1 MDGNIPPNQFR
12 YSLSHVRESTCLQTP
27 PLWLSEARFPDRLE
41 DLEVSGSSGSSGFCP
56 QRGGGHRQRDSNLK
70 NQKMEEVQKRLLA
83 MQKLLESEGMK
94 HISHT
99 TPAATRKGR
108 HSVPASF
115 QSQAG
120 DRLWALTFV
129 FEAFSGA
136 EFVIPQEDLLNSS
149 FSQLGSLKIQC
160 AKLVSAC
167 SRNEWPPPVATPSCI
182 SAQPQQRQEKKKPR
196 QVVHVWT
203 LNSFQ
208 LPQSWPSNG
217 MVWTCMTQG

>member
-1 MDGNIPPNQFR
+1 
-12 YSLSHVRESTCLQTP
+12 
-27 PLWLSEARFPDRLE
+27 LE

-120 DRLWALTFV
+120 DRL
-129 FEAFSGA
+129 
-136 EFVIPQEDLLNSS
+136 
-149 FSQLGSLKIQC
+149 
-160 AKLVSAC
+160 
-167 SRNEWPPPVATPSCI
+167 
-182 SAQPQQRQEKKKPR
+182 
-196 QVVHVWT
+196 
-203 LNSFQ
+203 
-208 LPQSWPSNG
+208 
-217 MVWTCMTQG
+217 